1 MNVCWQTWKDLFLAA
16 VDDCIPKANVA
27 KNKQNA
33 PWITRELISLCRKKK
48 AAYKKARKSGK
59 NRDWLYYKKLNSM
72 VKRRCNLARQSY
84 VDDLIEELKVNNAK
98 PFWKYVNSKRKGT
111 NNLVLLKVADRE
123 ITNDMEIAESMNT
136 YFSSVFTDETY
147 DNFPTVNRI
156 LNEELTDVQCTIEEV
171 ERHLKTLNVC
181 KSSGPDN
188 IPPRILK
195 ECASQLAPSLANLFN
210 KSFSSG
216 MLPQDWK
223 LANIAPIHKKNSKC
237 KRENYRQIS
246 LTSII
251 SKIAEKIV
259 RDRSVEFWLSRKVF
273 NENQFGYLKNK
284 STLSQLLLC
293 YNDWAKTRNDT
304 KATDVVF
311 MDFSKAFDSVP
322 HERLLYKL
330 EQHGIGGALLKW
342 FRNFL
347 TNRQQ
352 RVVVRGSYSK
362 WTNVTSGVPQGTIL
376 GPILFLIYINDL
388 PNEIVSHVKLFADD
402 TKVYRKL
409 SDPENDGEIL
419 QSDLNRMSEW
429 TNLWQLSFN
438 LDKCVVMRITHHK
451 DKSIPEYYLSDKKL
465 KVANEFKDL
474 GVIVSSDLS
483 WSNQVASTVKKAN
496 RIVGLIKRTIGFSS
510 TSIFSTLYK
519 SLVRPVLEYAAPVW
533 SPYLVKDVKALERVQ
548 RRASRIALKQKRGE
562 MPYNERCKL
571 LKWDTLEKRRKFLS
585 LVECYK
591 IVFELNG
598 GITFSE
604 VLEYRHS
611 KRTRSN
617 HQYTLYPKL
626 PKINCYKYSLFVRI
640 ISDWNSLPC
649 SVVEVNNIKEFKRE
663 LKSNMDMYL

>member
-1 MNVCWQTWKDLFLAA
+1 
-16 VDDCIPKANVA
+16 
-27 KNKQNA
+27 
-33 PWITRELISLCRKKK
+33 
-48 AAYKKARKSGK
+48 
-59 NRDWLYYKKLNSM
+59 
-72 VKRRCNLARQSY
+72 
-84 VDDLIEELKVNNAK
+84 
-98 PFWKYVNSKRKGT
+98 
-111 NNLVLLKVADRE
+111 
-123 ITNDMEIAESMNT
+123 
-136 YFSSVFTDETY
+136 
-147 DNFPTVNRI
+147 
-156 LNEELTDVQCTIEEV
+156 
-171 ERHLKTLNVC
+171 
-181 KSSGPDN
+181 
-188 IPPRILK
+188 
-195 ECASQLAPSLANLFN
+195 
-210 KSFSSG
+210 
-216 MLPQDWK
+216 
-223 LANIAPIHKKNSKC
+223 
-237 KRENYRQIS
+237 
-246 LTSII
+246 
-251 SKIAEKIV
+251 
-259 RDRSVEFWLSRKVF
+259 
-273 NENQFGYLKNK
+273 
-284 STLSQLLLC
+284 
-293 YNDWAKTRNDT
+293 
-304 KATDVVF
+304 
-311 MDFSKAFDSVP
+311 
-322 HERLLYKL
+322 
-330 EQHGIGGALLKW
+330 
-342 FRNFL
+342 
-347 TNRQQ
+347 
-352 RVVVRGSYSK
+352 
-362 WTNVTSGVPQGTIL
+362 
-376 GPILFLIYINDL
+376 
-388 PNEIVSHVKLFADD
+388 
-402 TKVYRKL
+402 
-409 SDPENDGEIL
+409 
-419 QSDLNRMSEW
+419 MSEW

-649 SVVEVNNIKEFKRE
+649 SVVEVNNIREFKRE